1 MQRGA
6 ADLRAEVVPLTSMWP
21 SEHAQFNSL
30 ARLTAFAF
38 KEYPLRPMRDA
49 LERSPFLACPCIGAA
64 DSAVK
69 GETVT
74 TSSKCMPL
82 HPFNYSSRVLE
93 RFHLKAFI
101 LVGQGCR
108 SIDSILINSTGRT
121 QSNSL

>member
-82 HPFNYSSRVLE
+82 HPFNYIFITGARALSSESLY
-93 RFHLKAFI
+93 F
-101 LVGQGCR
+101 GR
-108 SIDSILINSTGRT
+108 SRLSKH
-121 QSNSL
+121 